1 MSQPLRALIV
11 EDSEDDAL
19 LLVDELRRGG
29 FEPVFERVDSPEAM
43 SATLAK
49 QSWDIIFADYT
60 MPHFRGTMA
69 LELLKKSGVGAPFIF
84 VSGTIG
90 EDTAVSAMKAGA
102 HDYVMKGNLKRL
114 LPAVEREL
122 REAEI
127 RRQRKY
133 AEEEV
138 RRQQGRI
145 RALHEIDVAIISTLE
160 LRAILELLLAKID
173 LFLSHSP
180 ASTVRLFDRE
190 SGALELTACRN
201 LDEKEWRS
209 EKWEAGR
216 DLDRVVVEIK
226 TPLLVDNLQS
236 DPRTRDP
243 GFFQRHGLIS
253 YLGVPLIAKG
263 EVLGVLSFYTK
274 ETQKFSDEEVE
285 FLNALT
291 GPAAIAIHNSQLFQ
305 QTKKQAVELE
315 RLNRVKSEFFGVMSH
330 ELRTPLNVI
339 TGYTRL
345 VQGKMLGEINQSQE
359 QALRKSLR
367 YCNDLLTMINDI
379 LETSRIEAEPA
390 KVQSHE
396 VHVGHFLDELK
407 SAYDVPLDK
416 EITFIWDCPGEFPIM
431 KTDSRRLRHVLQ
443 NLINNAIKF
452 TEKGSIKVSACYIPE
467 AKRVKFK
474 VADTGI
480 GIPKE
485 KIPVIFEMF
494 RQVDSSDA
502 RSAGGVGLG
511 LYIVK
516 KFTEMV
522 EGRIGVESD
531 PGKGTTFTVTLPL
544 EISSKPVETDQG
556 LLARSI
562 IRDAPQSRQREKALK
577 QQAAELSQKAKQ
589 ISALHS
595 VAAAVSQSLDLDV
608 ILSKS
613 LEKLVETLVVEG
625 ARIFILDES
634 SGELRLRAQRGVSG
648 ALAQV
653 EPYHIGEGLTG
664 KVFETGEVMIFE
676 NIQDN
681 PEFRKLARK
690 GLALETQFHAAALFP
705 IRAKEK
711 ILGVI
716 HLFGYAPHR
725 FIPEE
730 IELVASMANQMGVAI
745 ENAKLF
751 AEVCSRTAELV
762 RSNKVKDQFLSVM
775 SHELRTPLNVVIG
788 YTAMI
793 QDKMLGEVNEGQ
805 EEALGKVLRQ
815 SRDLLST
822 ITSILHTTAFE
833 AEEVRLVSNKVHLSD
848 FLDRLRAAYEV
859 SMGKELTL
867 AWDYPSDLP
876 VVETDSEKLRH
887 ILLNL
892 INNAIKFTEKGR
904 VAVSARIKEASR
916 QQAMERAGGNRQ
928 QATARD
934 LTDASSRP
942 PHASV
947 EFKVVDTGIGI
958 SKEALPFIFE
968 KFHQADSSETRRY
981 GGVGLGLYV
990 TKKFAEMLGGKID
1003 VESEPGKGS
1012 TFTVTIPCET

>member
-1 MSQPLRALIV
+1 MTTLRALIV

-19 LLVDELRRGG
+19 LLAGELRRGG
-29 FEPVFERVDSPEAM
+29 YEPQVERVDSHEAM
-43 SATLAK
+43 REALVK
-49 QSWDIIFADYT
+49 QPWDIVFADYT
-60 MPHFRGTMA
+60 MPHFRGTDA
-69 LELLKKSGVGAPFIF
+69 LELLKKQGMDIPFVF

-90 EDTAVSAMKAGA
+90 EDTAVRAMKAGA
-102 HDYVMKGNLKRL
+102 HDYVIKGNLKRL

-122 REAEI
+122 REAEV
-127 RRQRKY
+127 RRQRRH

-138 RRQQGRI
+138 RRQQERI
-145 RALHEIDVAIISTLE
+145 RALHEIDVAIITTLE
-160 LRAILELLLAKID
+160 LRAILELLLEKID
-173 LFLSHSP
+173 LFLPHSP
-180 ASTVRLFDRE
+180 ASTVRLFNRE
-190 SGALELTACRN
+190 SGSLELTACRN

-209 EKWEAGR
+209 EEWKAGR
-216 DLDRVVVEIK
+216 DLDRVVVEIQ
-226 TPLLVDNLQS
+226 TPLMVDNLQS
-236 DPRTRDP
+236 DPRTQDP
-243 GFFQRHGLIS
+243 DFFCRHGLVS

-263 EVLGVLSFYTK
+263 EVLGVLSFYTRAA
-274 ETQKFSDEEVE
+274 QQFSNEELE
-285 FLNALT
+285 FLNTLGGQAAL
-291 GPAAIAIHNSQLFQ
+291 AIYNSQLYE
-305 QTKKQAVELE
+305 QTKRQAEELE
-315 RLNRVKSEFFGVMSH
+315 RSNKVKSEFLGVISH

-339 TGYTRL
+339 MGYTKL
-345 VQGKMLGEINQSQE
+345 VESKTLGEINQSQE
-359 QALRKSLR
+359 KVLQKSLR
-367 YCNDLLTMINDI
+367 YCNDLSTLINDI
-379 LETSRIEAEPA
+379 LEVSRVEAEPV
-390 KVQSHE
+390 KVAIHE
-396 VHVGHFLDELK
+396 LSLGQFLEDLR
-407 SAYDVPLDK
+407 SIYDASLNK
-416 EITFIWDCPGEFPIM
+416 EVALIWDYPSELPTM
-431 KTDSRRLRHVLQ
+431 KTDGRKLKHILQ
-443 NLINNAIKF
+443 NFINNALKF
-452 TEKGSIKVSACYIPE
+452 TEKGHVAVSVRCFPE
-467 AKRVKFK
+467 TKTVKFE

-480 GIPKE
+480 GIAKD
-485 KIPVIFEMF
+485 KIPIIFDMF
-494 RQVDSSDA
+494 RQVDSSNS
-502 RSAGGVGLG
+502 RSTSGVGLG

-516 KFTEMV
+516 NFTKMLQGTIE
-522 EGRIGVESD
+522 VESE
-531 PGKGTTFTVTLPL
+531 PNKGSVFTVKLPL
-544 EISSKPVETDQG
+544 EITSTSGDVDQG
-556 LLARSI
+556 FPVTSI
-562 IRDAPQSRQREKALK
+562 IRDVPVLRQRQKTLK
-577 QQAAELSQKAKQ
+577 QQALELEHKAKQ

-634 SGELRLRAQRGVSG
+634 SGELRLRAQRDVNG

-676 NIQDN
+676 DIQAN

-751 AEVCSRTAELV
+751 AEVCSKTDDLA

-805 EEALGKVLRQ
+805 EEALGKVLMQ
-815 SRDLLST
+815 SRGLLST
-822 ITSILHTTAFE
+822 ITSILHATAFE
-833 AEEVRLVSNKVHLSD
+833 AEEVRLESNKVSLSD
-848 FLDRLRAAYEV
+848 FLDRLKAAYEV

-892 INNAIKFTEKGR
+892 INNGIKFTEKGR
-904 VAVSARIKEASR
+904 VAISARIKEASR
-916 QQAMERAGGNRQ
+916 QQAGG
-928 QATARD
+928 QATGKQ
-934 LTDASSRP
+934 LTDASSLP
-942 PHASV
+942 PHAFV

-958 SKEALPFIFE
+958 SEEALPFIFE

-990 TKKFAEMLGGKID
+990 TKKFAEMLGGKVE
-1003 VESEPGKGS
+1003 VESEPGRGS
-1012 TFTVTIPCET
+1012 TFTVTIPCEGR

>member
-1 MSQPLRALIV
+1 MSQSLHALIV
-11 EDSEDDAL
+11 EDSEDDTL
-19 LLVDELRRGG
+19 LLVDELKRGG
-29 FEPVFERVDSPEAM
+29 FEPAFERVDSPEAM
-43 SATLAK
+43 TAALAR
-49 QSWDIIFADYT
+49 QRWDIVFADYT
-60 MPHFRGTMA
+60 MPHFRGTAA
-69 LELLKKSGVGAPFIF
+69 LELLKKSGLEVPFIF

-90 EDTAVSAMKAGA
+90 EDTAVGAMKAGA
-102 HDYVMKGNLKRL
+102 HDYLMKGNLKRL
-114 LPAVEREL
+114 VPAVEREL
-122 REAEI
+122 REAEV
-127 RRQRKY
+127 RRQREH
-133 AEEEV
+133 ADEEV
-138 RRQQGRI
+138 RRQQERI

-160 LRAILELLLAKID
+160 LRTILGLLLEKID
-173 LFLSHSP
+173 LFLPHSP

-190 SGALELTACRN
+190 SGTLELAACRN

-209 EKWEAGR
+209 EDWDAGR
-216 DLDRVVVEIK
+216 DLDRVVVEIRS
-226 TPLLVDNLQS
+226 PLMVDNLQS
-236 DPRTRDP
+236 DPRTQDP
-243 GFFQRHGLIS
+243 DFFHRHGLIS
-253 YLGVPLIAKG
+253 YFGVPLIAKG

-274 ETQKFSDEEVE
+274 ETRKFSDEEVE

-315 RLNRVKSEFFGVMSH
+315 RLNRVKSEFLGVMSH

-390 KVQSHE
+390 EVQSHE
-396 VHVGHFLDELK
+396 VHAGHFLDELK

-416 EITFIWDCPGEFPIM
+416 EITLTWDCPGEFPIM

-452 TEKGSIKVSACYIPE
+452 TEKGSINISARYFPE
-467 AKRVKFK
+467 AKRVEFK

-522 EGRIGVESD
+522 EGRIDVESD
-531 PGKGTTFTVTLPL
+531 PGKGTTFTVSLPL
-544 EISSKPVETDQG
+544 EISSRPVETDQG

-577 QQAAELSQKAKQ
+577 QQAAELAQKARQ
-589 ISALHS
+589 LSALHA
-595 VAAAVSQSLDLDV
+595 VAAAVGRSLDLDV
-608 ILSKS
+608 ILSES
-613 LEKLVETLVVEG
+613 LEKLAETLVIEA

-634 SGELRLRAQRGVSG
+634 RGELRLRAQRGVG
-648 ALAQV
+648 DALAQV
-653 EPYHIGEGLTG
+653 EPYRIGEGITG

-676 NIQDN
+676 DIQTSPD
-681 PEFRKLARK
+681 FCKLARK
-690 GLALETQFHAAALFP
+690 GLALKTQFHAAAFFP

-716 HLFGYAPHR
+716 HLFGCAPHR
-725 FIPEE
+725 FMPEE

-751 AEVCSRTAELV
+751 AEVLSKTAELT

-788 YTAMI
+788 YTGMM
-793 QDKMLGEVNEGQ
+793 QDGMLGEINEGQ
-805 EEALGKVLRQ
+805 EEALGKILRQ
-815 SRDLLST
+815 SKDLLST
-822 ITSILHTTAFE
+822 ITSILHATALE
-833 AEEVRLVSNKVHLSD
+833 AEEVKLERKKVHLSD
-848 FLDRLRAAYEV
+848 FLGKLKSAYEV
-859 SMGKELTL
+859 SMGKELTVI
-867 AWDYPSDLP
+867 WDYPSDLP
-876 VVETDSEKLRH
+876 VVETDGEKLKH

-904 VAVSARIKEASR
+904 VSISAQVTEGSR
-916 QQAMERAGGNRQ
+916 QQAIERQQALGNRQ
-928 QATARD
+928 QY
-934 LTDASSRP
+934 
-942 PHASV
+942 V
-947 EFKVVDTGIGI
+947 EFKVADTGIGI
-958 SKEALPFIFE
+958 PKEALPFIFE
-968 KFHQADSSETRRY
+968 KFHQGDSSETRQY

-990 TKKFAEMLGGKID
+990 TKKFTEMLGGKVE

-1012 TFTVTIPCET
+1012 IFTVTIPC